1 MNFRKWLLT
10 EESDHG
16 NLVHRKRQSMNA
28 SIPMP
33 DEIHIL
39 SNLFSSSGAKL
50 YAVGG
55 AIRDYLYHIFHQRNI
70 PYNPKDIDLTTDQP
84 PDQIIRILSSPS
96 AVHQGIRVLPKG
108 EKFGVISA
116 IINGKE
122 FEIATFRTEFYDA
135 ATGDGRRPDSV
146 QYSTA
151 AEDAKRRDLHIN
163 ALFYDLQSK
172 EVHDYNIDDKGEGE
186 GFKDIQNKRV
196 RVVGDPFER
205 FREDKLRVLR
215 LVRFFCRFNEDIIT
229 SHLDSRTLSAVDN
242 FKDLKGVSSERIANE
257 FISGLKTCKSTKNYI
272 LSFKSLGLIP
282 TIFPGLNVNT
292 SEMDAIDSS
301 RNSIAVTAFLLRDN
315 NDIKA
320 IKSKLNSLK
329 YSNEFINALS
339 LVLMAAYKLD
349 KSNFIRLLR
358 MRDNLNDSLKNSIIE
373 FGKISGLEREMSH
386 FVRYTQVTKSE
397 DYMQLK
403 DEKRGE
409 KMSED
414 EYENYKRGL

>member
-1 MNFRKWLLT
+1 MNFKKWLLT
-10 EESDHG
+10 EE
-16 NLVHRKRQSMNA
+16 RKSMNA

-33 DEIHIL
+33 DEVHIL
-39 SNLFSSSGAKL
+39 SNLFSSFGAKL

-70 PYNPKDIDLTTDQP
+70 PYNPKDVDLTTDQP
-84 PDQIIRILSSPS
+84 PDQIIRILSSPA
-96 AVHQGIRVLPKG
+96 AVQHGIRVLPKG
-108 EKFGVISA
+108 ESFGVISA

-135 ATGDGRRPDSV
+135 TTGDGRRPDSV

-151 AEDAKRRDLHIN
+151 AEDAKRRDLHIH

-172 EVHDYNIDDKGEGE
+172 EVHDYNIDDEGEGE

-292 SEMDAIDSS
+292 SQMDAMDSS

-315 NDIKA
+315 DIKT

-329 YSNEFINALS
+329 YSNEFINTLS

-358 MRDNLNDSLKNSIIE
+358 MRDNLNDSLKSSLIE

-386 FVRYTQVTKSE
+386 FVHYTQVTKSE
-397 DYMQLK
+397 DYMHLQN
-403 DEKRGE
+403 EKRGE

-414 EYENYKRGL
+414 EYENYKGNS